1 MKEKLRMIL
10 AVTGIFLLL
19 PLLLTVFL
27 SGREALHIKK
37 QWNMESLLPML
48 MCREIPWEYEEEMK
62 KVQAVLTRS
71 SLYLRIEEEK
81 MDGEAWGNL
90 WKEAKAAQHQKGYQQ
105 AYRSMEAAAKDTEGE
120 MLFYQSKVCEGVFHR
135 ISSGTTRDGL
145 EVFGKMEK
153 GYLLSVD
160 SNWDM
165 YGDGYLSGHYFSEG
179 ALREQLEKAYPGLVF
194 TEEPV
199 ENQINMYKRDK
210 VGHILFLTVG
220 NKTIS
225 GEEFRQLLELPSS
238 NFTMQAADGK
248 IRFFVQRTGTRAGTF
263 AVRRKCAGKRGKI
276 VQRDSAILFPGMWSA
291 KKRLLTGR
299 KISVYFCKIREFY
312 R

>member
-1 MKEKLRMIL
+1 MIL

-120 MLFYQSKVCEGVFHR
+120 MLFYQSKVCEGVFTG
-135 ISSGTTRDGL
+135 S
-145 EVFGKMEK
+145 
-153 GYLLSVD
+153 
-160 SNWDM
+160 
-165 YGDGYLSGHYFSEG
+165 
-179 ALREQLEKAYPGLVF
+179 AA
-194 TEEPV
+194 
-199 ENQINMYKRDK
+199 
-210 VGHILFLTVG
+210 
-220 NKTIS
+220 
-225 GEEFRQLLELPSS
+225 ELPGTDWKCLERWRKGIFSVW
-238 NFTMQAADGK
+238 T
-248 IRFFVQRTGTRAGTF
+248 VTGICMGT
-263 AVRRKCAGKRGKI
+263 VI
-276 VQRDSAILFPGMWSA
+276 
-291 KKRLLTGR
+291 
-299 KISVYFCKIREFY
+299 
-312 R
+312 

>member
-1 MKEKLRMIL
+1 
-10 AVTGIFLLL
+10 
-19 PLLLTVFL
+19 
-27 SGREALHIKK
+27 
-37 QWNMESLLPML
+37 
-48 MCREIPWEYEEEMK
+48 
-62 KVQAVLTRS
+62 
-71 SLYLRIEEEK
+71 
-81 MDGEAWGNL
+81 
-90 WKEAKAAQHQKGYQQ
+90 
-105 AYRSMEAAAKDTEGE
+105 

-210 VGHILFLTVG
+210 VGHILLLTVG

-248 IRFFVQRTGTRAGTF
+248 IRFLCKGQGHGLGLSQYGGNVLAKEGKSYKEILRYYFPECGVQ
-263 AVRRKCAGKRGKI
+263 KK
-276 VQRDSAILFPGMWSA
+276 DS
-291 KKRLLTGR
+291 
-299 KISVYFCKIREFY
+299 
-312 R
+312 

>member
-90 WKEAKAAQHQKGYQQ
+90 WKEAKAAQHQKSFL
-105 AYRSMEAAAKDTEGE
+105 YRFFCGALA
-120 MLFYQSKVCEGVFHR
+120 
-135 ISSGTTRDGL
+135 GL
-145 EVFGKMEK
+145 WWKICVFGRKQRYIK
-153 GYLLSVD
+153 
-160 SNWDM
+160 NW
-165 YGDGYLSGHYFSEG
+165 
-179 ALREQLEKAYPGLVF
+179 R
-194 TEEPV
+194 
-199 ENQINMYKRDK
+199 R
-210 VGHILFLTVG
+210 
-220 NKTIS
+220 
-225 GEEFRQLLELPSS
+225 
-238 NFTMQAADGK
+238 K
-248 IRFFVQRTGTRAGTF
+248 IR
-263 AVRRKCAGKRGKI
+263 
-276 VQRDSAILFPGMWSA
+276 
-291 KKRLLTGR
+291 
-299 KISVYFCKIREFY
+299 
-312 R
+312 